1 MLKSQI
7 LQFVDFLKTQKSK
20 FLENETLYF
29 LQIKKFINYTS
40 RAILWQKNTF
50 VAEVTYKWYVCG
62 SERWQVT
69 KESVIRLKSNDVKI
83 DVKCYSRP
91 KDRISD

>member
-1 MLKSQI
+1 M
-7 LQFVDFLKTQKSK
+7 
-20 FLENETLYF
+20 
-29 LQIKKFINYTS
+29 
-40 RAILWQKNTF
+40 AKNTF
-50 VAEVTYKWYVCG
+50 VAEVTFKWYVCG

-83 DVKCYSRP
+83 DVKCYSSP